1 VICLSE
7 KKINSSEAARLP
19 ENETKVAEF
28 KRRAEAQKAKDQTA
42 AKLFDP
48 LALLQRAGQIHEVQ
62 HPTLGLIRYGELVI
76 ADSEIINKCKNKADR
91 NAMSIYLM
99 LKKAY
104 PNLPD
109 YTPETISE
117 FNCSFPM
124 LEASELI
131 KFLNE
136 QPGFLLTKSP
146 TGSSTTQTLKTS
158 A

>member
-1 VICLSE
+1 M
-7 KKINSSEAARLP
+7 RLRLQ
-19 ENETKVAEF
+19 EF
-28 KRRAEAQKAKDQTA
+28 KRRAEADDARNQAV

-48 LALLQRAGQIHEVQ
+48 VALLQRAGRIHEVH
-62 HPTLGLIRYGELVI
+62 HPILGLIRYGELVI
-76 ADSEIINKCKNKADR
+76 ANSEIINKCKNKPDR

-117 FNCSFPM
+117 FNTSFPM
-124 LEASELI
+124 LEASELV

-146 TGSSTTQTLKTS
+146 TGSSTAQTPKTS
-158 A
+158 V

>member
-1 VICLSE
+1 MSE
-7 KKINSSEAARLP
+7 KKLSSTAVARLP
-19 ENETKVAEF
+19 ENEAKVAEF
-28 KRRAEAQKAKDQTA
+28 KKRAEAQEAKDQAA

-48 LALLQRAGQIHEVQ
+48 VALLQRGGQIHEAQ

-109 YTPETISE
+109 YTPENISE

-146 TGSSTTQTLKTS
+146 PGSSTTQTQKL
-158 A
+158 

>member
-1 VICLSE
+1 
-7 KKINSSEAARLP
+7 
-19 ENETKVAEF
+19 
-28 KRRAEAQKAKDQTA
+28 
-42 AKLFDP
+42 
-48 LALLQRAGQIHEVQ
+48 
-62 HPTLGLIRYGELVI
+62 
-76 ADSEIINKCKNKADR
+76 
-91 NAMSIYLM
+91 M

-117 FNCSFPM
+117 FNNSFPM

-146 TGSSTTQTLKTS
+146 TGSSTVQTPKTS
-158 A
+158 V

>member
-1 VICLSE
+1 MSE

>member
-1 VICLSE
+1 MLSE
-7 KKINSSEAARLP
+7 KKLSSAAAAKLP
-19 ENETKVAEF
+19 ENEAKIAEF
-28 KRRAEAQKAKDQTA
+28 KKRAEADDARKEAV

-48 LALLQRAGQIHEVQ
+48 VALLQRAGQIHEAQ

-109 YTPETISE
+109 YTPETVSE

-146 TGSSTTQTLKTS
+146 TGSSTVQTPKTS
-158 A
+158 V

>member
-28 KRRAEAQKAKDQTA
+28 KRRAEAQEAKDQTA